1 MHIWACQHGCQGN
14 KKMGQFNSKVSAE
27 FNPPKQW
34 KLLKQLA
41 YTNRNI
47 DVESLSQVG
56 VDVVKD
62 SIPVHQGFKT
72 DLASVPRV
80 CWWLLAP
87 WDIARAAI
95 VHDLLYWRIRLYR
108 KNNNDKK
115 IIKKAKKAADD
126 VFLMGMKDADP
137 KVSNWKIY
145 SAYWA
150 VRLFGRWS
158 IIPRDDD

>member
-1 MHIWACQHGCQGN
+1 
-14 KKMGQFNSKVSAE
+14 MGQFNSNVSAE

-34 KLLKQLA
+34 KLLKQLV
-41 YTNRNI
+41 YTNRDI
-47 DVESLSQVG
+47 DVESLKQVG

-62 SIPVHQGFKT
+62 SIPVHQRFKT
-72 DLASVPRV
+72 DLASVPRA

-137 KVSNWKIY
+137 KVSKWKIY

>member
-1 MHIWACQHGCQGN
+1 MDVKEI
-14 KKMGQFNSKVSAE
+14 KKMGQFNSNVSAE

-34 KLLKQLA
+34 KLLKQLV
-41 YTNRNI
+41 YTNRDI
-47 DVESLSQVG
+47 DVESLKQVG

-72 DLASVPRV
+72 DLASVPRA

-137 KVSNWKIY
+137 KVSKWKIY

>member
-1 MHIWACQHGCQGN
+1 
-14 KKMGQFNSKVSAE
+14 MGQFNSKVSAE

-47 DVESLSQVG
+47 DVESLNQVG
-56 VDVVKD
+56 VDVVED
-62 SIPVHQGFKT
+62 SISVHQGFKT

-137 KVSNWKIY
+137 KVSKWKIY